1 MFQKLTKV
9 ATLVANAVY
18 RLANEGNASKV
29 PIEADEAMVGAMMVS
44 RDGAGTGGMTYMIH
58 MNIKYFLNKV
68 LYVCVVC

>member
-1 MFQKLTKV
+1 M
-9 ATLVANAVY
+9 ANAVY

-58 MNIKYFLNKV
+58 INIKYFLNRV
-68 LYVCVVC
+68 LCMCVVC